1 MGYQVD
7 NTCYDDRAAAEN
19 VYFSKVAPAIVQDG
33 SLKQITY
40 DGKAWHYGSQKLV
53 AQLPECNPAENYV
66 RGYEMMSALLPTVI
80 VLCMGKIVID
90 SIKGMGS

>member
-7 NTCYDDRAAAEN
+7 NTCYDDRSAAEN
-19 VYFSKVAPAIVQDG
+19 VYFSKVVPVIVQDG
-33 SLKQITY
+33 SLKQVTY

-53 AQLPECNPAENYV
+53 AHLPECNPAENYA

-80 VLCMGKIVID
+80 VLFSGKMLI
-90 SIKGMGS
+90 SILSRHI

>member
-7 NTCYDDRAAAEN
+7 NTCYDDRSVAEN
-19 VYFSKVAPAIVQDG
+19 VYFSKVAPVIVQDG

-40 DGKAWHYGSQKLV
+40 DGKAWHYGRQKLV
-53 AQLPECNPAENYV
+53 AQLPECNPAEKYV
-66 RGYEMMSALLPTVI
+66 RGYE
-80 VLCMGKIVID
+80 IVID

>member
-7 NTCYDDRAAAEN
+7 NTCYDDRSAAEN
-19 VYFSKVAPAIVQDG
+19 VYFSKVVPVIVQDG
-33 SLKQITY
+33 SLKQVTY

-53 AQLPECNPAENYV
+53 AHLPECNPAENYA

-80 VLCMGKIVID
+80 VLFAGKMLI
-90 SIKGMGS
+90 SILSRHI

>member
-7 NTCYDDRAAAEN
+7 NTCYDDRTAAEN
-19 VYFSKVAPAIVQDG
+19 VYFSKVVPVIVQDG
-33 SLKQITY
+33 SLKQVTY

-53 AQLPECNPAENYV
+53 AHLPECNPAENYA

-80 VLCMGKIVID
+80 VLFAGKMLI
-90 SIKGMGS
+90 SILSRHI

>member
-19 VYFSKVAPAIVQDG
+19 VYFSKVVPVIVQDG
-33 SLKQITY
+33 SLKQVTY

-53 AQLPECNPAENYV
+53 AHLPECNPAENYA

-80 VLCMGKIVID
+80 VLFSAKMLI
-90 SIKGMGS
+90 SILSRHI

>member
-33 SLKQITY
+33 SLKQVTY

-53 AQLPECNPAENYV
+53 SQFLVGNPAEKYV
-66 RGYEMMSALLPTVI
+66 RGYELMSALWLSAI
-80 VLCMGKIVID
+80 VLCMRKIVID
-90 SIKGMGS
+90 SIKAMGS